1 MTAIKNRFMDQ
12 MRRMIFRHLRLE
24 ICAVDEI
31 LWHKEPNDKRFNAVI
46 VIMRDRSKK
55 GDQKKEY
62 IRLRLPVLQ
71 NFIGGHCGGFNWN
84 PRVGDLVY
92 VFFYHERKGVVLG
105 NVWNWGEFP
114 VCRPTQYDIA
124 NKGGQWMKPYQD
136 GWGDFPKQPY
146 PKLKKPYCDRWFH
159 GPVKG
164 TTGRGRDWARVYDY
178 CQEGD
183 ATPDCSICKTIDSIG
198 RDKNS
203 WDKVYSHETE
213 SCEAPSKRREL
224 HVPSGSYLRFD
235 SEQGNSVEYSEGC
248 GHIRLGNATCE
259 GTKKGHLNFNPHGTI
274 DIHSM
279 HEEAPIASEQV
290 GTRVIVV
297 APEDSSVEYAVEAK
311 DFETGAYIRI
321 MKSGEIII
329 HSPTKI
335 TLDAPLVEETHD
347 NLTSGDNTIVGFCSH
362 GGCSCP

>member
-105 NVWNWGEFP
+105 NVWNWGEYP
-114 VCRPTQYDIA
+114 VCRPTEYDIA
-124 NKGGQWMKPYQD
+124 NKGGQFMAPYQD
-136 GWGDFPKQPY
+136 GWGDFPIQPY

-198 RDKNS
+198 RDNNS

-224 HVPSGSYLRFD
+224 HVPCGSCIRFE
-235 SEQGNSVEYSEGC
+235 SETGQSVVYSEGL
-248 GHIRLGNATCE
+248 GHIQIQGATCE
-259 GTKKGHLNFNPHGTI
+259 DCPKGHLTHYPDGSWEVQSETSSMKDNLPCGARVRVYSHESEGDIAAEMIWYDAGNP
-274 DIHSM
+274 
-279 HEEAPIASEQV
+279 
-290 GTRVIVV
+290 
-297 APEDSSVEYAVEAK
+297 
-311 DFETGAYIRI
+311 FIRI
-321 MKSGEIII
+321 MKDGEIII

-347 NLTSGDNTIVGFCSH
+347 NLVSGDNTVTGFCSH

>member
-1 MTAIKNRFMDQ
+1 
-12 MRRMIFRHLRLE
+12 
-24 ICAVDEI
+24 
-31 LWHKEPNDKRFNAVI
+31 
-46 VIMRDRSKK
+46 
-55 GDQKKEY
+55 
-62 IRLRLPVLQ
+62 
-71 NFIGGHCGGFNWN
+71 
-84 PRVGDLVY
+84 
-92 VFFYHERKGVVLG
+92 
-105 NVWNWGEFP
+105 
-114 VCRPTQYDIA
+114 
-124 NKGGQWMKPYQD
+124 
-136 GWGDFPKQPY
+136 
-146 PKLKKPYCDRWFH
+146 
-159 GPVKG
+159 
-164 TTGRGRDWARVYDY
+164 DY

-183 ATPDCSICKTIDSIG
+183 ATPDCSVCKTIDSIG

-235 SEQGNSVEYSEGC
+235 SETGQSVEYSEGC

-311 DFETGAYIRI
+311 DFESGAYIRI

>member
-1 MTAIKNRFMDQ
+1 MVNLKHRVMDQ
-12 MRRMIFRHLRLE
+12 TRRQINRRLRIE
-24 ICAVDEI
+24 ICCVTGIHNHKSPGDRNFNTVD
-31 LWHKEPNDKRFNAVI
+31 
-46 VIMRDRSKK
+46 VIMRDRPAKNDK
-55 GDQKKEY
+55 YRFRTDIIVPPNY
-62 IRLRLPVLQ
+62 L
-71 NFIGGHCGGFNWN
+71 GGHCMGDTRS
-84 PRVGDLVY
+84 PRVGDV
-92 VFFYHERKGVVLG
+92 VVVLFYADREG
-105 NVWNWGEFP
+105 YVLGPAWSWAEYP
-114 VCRPTQYDIA
+114 VCRPTPYDIA
-124 NKGGQWMKPYQD
+124 KKGGQWMKPYQD
-136 GWGDFPKQPY
+136 EWSDFPEEPY
-146 PKLKKPYCDRWFH
+146 PEIKKPYCDRWFH

-183 ATPDCSICKTIDSIG
+183 ATPDCSVCKTIDSIG

-235 SEQGNSVEYSEGC
+235 SETGQSVEYSEGC

-259 GTKKGHLNFNPHGTI
+259 GAKKGHLNFNPQGSI
-274 DIHSM
+274 DIHSK
-279 HEEAPIASEQV
+279 HEEAPIASEQA

-311 DFETGAYIRI
+311 DFESGAYIRI